1 MKAVAVLLL
10 ATAVLGWQDEQKM
23 FKKWSEIKAM
33 ESCWGKDNLKTYM
46 VNVKKAVSKCHGTD
60 APELELPI
68 YSSPFRFINTIMTS
82 GQRHQ
87 ENLMQAVQSMARN
100 MAQNMMQSNS
110 MQSNMM
116 NQFQQQQHQPN
127 YQQGSNDMNYNT
139 NQQFQQQYQP
149 DNFQQGRNDMNYNM
163 MNGQN
168 FQGQNNRE
176 NMQSNNMPYN
186 QVMDTVSMM
195 KFMREFMKDKYNQN
209 NVNARN
215 FRDNN
220 NMDYS
225 KEFFR
230 SFSGKNMRYKRQ
242 VSEDTN
248 TLPGFLELGDRL
260 ADKLKET
267 KEMAIAKIGNFTCV
281 MKELNVLNDQNQI
294 DLRLMKQDLEN
305 YNMPSEWFKNHEIRN
320 LEICHQMSEAVPQ
333 SVQDDFNYP
342 GAPNLAKMK
351 VFMEC
356 WDKAGMR
363 SCMRQDM
370 KVKIENNF
378 GPLEQI
384 LEQTGLTE
392 AELFPLMQGLLYSSE
407 EMEYM

>member
-10 ATAVLGWQDEQKM
+10 GTAVLGWQDQQK
-23 FKKWSEIKAM
+23 FFDHWSEIKAM
-33 ESCWGKDNLKTYM
+33 ETCWGEDNVKTYR
-46 VNVKKAVSKCHGTD
+46 VNVNKAISKCHGTD

-68 YSSPFRFINTIMTS
+68 YRSPFRFINTIMTS
-82 GQRHQ
+82 GQQHQ

-100 MAQNMMQSNS
+100 MAQNMMQSNG

-116 NQFQQQQHQPN
+116 Q
-127 YQQGSNDMNYNT
+127 NT
-139 NQQFQQQYQP
+139 MMQNQFQQQYQP
-149 DNFQQGRNDMNYNM
+149 NYQQGRNDMNYDTNQQYPM
-163 MNGQN
+163 N
-168 FQGQNNRE
+168 FQGQNYRE

-195 KFMREFMKDKYNQN
+195 KLLREFMEYKYNQN
-209 NVNARN
+209 NVNARH
-215 FRDNN
+215 FGR
-220 NMDYS
+220 
-225 KEFFR
+225 R
-230 SFSGKNMRYKRQ
+230 NMRYKRQ

-248 TLPGFLELGDRL
+248 TLPAFLELGDRL

-267 KEMAIAKIGNFTCV
+267 KEKARAKIGNFTCV
-281 MKELNVLNDQNQI
+281 MKELNVLNDKNQI

-305 YNMPSEWFKNHEIRN
+305 YNIPSEWFKNQEIRS
-320 LEICHQMSEAVPQ
+320 LEICHEMSEGVPQ
-333 SVQDDFNYP
+333 TVQDDYDYP
-342 GAPNLAKMK
+342 GVLPNLAKMK

-356 WDKAGMR
+356 SEKTR
-363 SCMRQDM
+363 RRTCMRHDM

-392 AELFPLMQGLLYSSE
+392 AELFPLMQELLYSSE

>member
-1 MKAVAVLLL
+1 MKVVAVLLL
-10 ATAVLGWQDEQKM
+10 ATAVLGWQDEQKV
-23 FKKWSEIKAM
+23 FKKWSQIKAM
-33 ESCWGKDNLKTYM
+33 ESCWGKDNMKTYM
-46 VNVKKAVSKCHGTD
+46 VHVKKAISKCHRTD

-68 YSSPFRFINTIMTS
+68 YSSPFRFINTIMSS
-82 GQRHQ
+82 GQQHQ

-116 NQFQQQQHQPN
+116 QNTMMQNQFQQQQYQPN
-127 YQQGSNDMNYNT
+127 YQQGRNDMNYNT
-139 NQQFQQQYQP
+139 NQQYP
-149 DNFQQGRNDMNYNM
+149 M
-163 MNGQN
+163 N
-168 FQGQNNRE
+168 FQGQKYRE

-195 KFMREFMKDKYNQN
+195 KFMREFMQDKYNQN

-215 FRDNN
+215 FMDNN

-230 SFSGKNMRYKRQ
+230 TMRGQNMRYKRQ

-320 LEICHQMSEAVPQ
+320 LDICHEMSEAVPQ

-356 WDKAGMR
+356 CEKTRMR
-363 SCMRQDM
+363 TCMQQDM

-384 LEQTGLTE
+384 LKQTGLTE
-392 AELFPLMQGLLYSSE
+392 AQLFPLMQELLYSSE